1 MALSLPEPT
10 QQTVSIIVYR
20 VNNRIKDIL
29 HNKVV
34 KDDQGRVTLQGFK
47 RIDSDD
53 VSERHL
59 SQFTLGTGFS
69 NAGALQRMHSSQSNR
84 SNQHLQQFAESYNY
98 INND

>member
-1 MALSLPEPT
+1 M
-10 QQTVSIIVYR
+10 
-20 VNNRIKDIL
+20 
-29 HNKVV
+29 V

-84 SNQHLQQFAESYNY
+84 SNQHMQQFAESYNY